1 MMNMNEIEIGEN
13 YLMTDIRNNQKH
25 IFEIIDIDKKSYTVT
40 DSYNKT
46 YIVDIELYKDI
57 KKLIPMMDLLKIN
70 NQELVDLLFE
80 IEDCISIIK
89 QNLRYINKVYSLDD
103 LDDFKY
109 MLRLSTNEF
118 IFLSRAL
125 RDLLSHE

>member
-89 QNLRYINKVYSLDD
+89 QNLGYINKVYSLDD

-109 MLRLSTNEF
+109 MLRLSTNDLLF
-118 IFLSRAL
+118 YSRAL
-125 RDLLSHE
+125 RDKLTNE